1 MDAEMDEVKKLYINF
16 KKALL
21 EGDIEKFYDEV
32 DLLNIYDFAG
42 DENDLFVQF
51 EILRLA
57 ARAFPE
63 SPDFG
68 ARSAFFLKEILDEA
82 DGARALSA
90 SAQGGLICLE
100 PAGSVI

>member
-51 EILRLA
+51 E
-57 ARAFPE
+57 
-63 SPDFG
+63 SPHWPF
-68 ARSAFFLKEILDEA
+68 
-82 DGARALSA
+82 
-90 SAQGGLICLE
+90 
-100 PAGSVI
+100 